1 MKLKGFKIL
10 NYKSIKDSGYCDISS
25 DITILAGKN
34 ESGKS
39 VILEALS
46 CFNINANIPD
56 DARPIGDVYSGS
68 DWRRKTVI
76 ACLFEIDDS
85 TIKKI
90 SNNIELNKKFISYL
104 KKIQLKFLN
113 MVMVLIA

>member
-1 MKLKGFKIL
+1 MKLKGFKIS
-10 NYKSIKDSGYCDISS
+10 NYKSIKNSGYCDISS

-46 CFNINANIPD
+46 CFNIKAKIPD
-56 DARPIGDVYSGS
+56 DARPIGDVDSGS
-68 DWRRKTVI
+68 NWRRKTVI

-90 SNNIELNKKFISYL
+90 SNKIDLNKKLVAYI
-104 KKIQLKFLN
+104 KKSHCDFQTRGLFL
-113 MVMVLIA
+113 